1 MKVDEK
7 KKYQD
12 FINEV
17 YVPVIVF
24 NYSTGTIIAMNSG
37 SRKMFG
43 NRLSNVNELIGK
55 ASKLWSMTQNGEY
68 SLIEYDV
75 AVKER
80 FSKQSYDCEY
90 NVIYTSKEKKD
101 SAIVVMIIEYSYR
114 DLFRDDYSKL
124 APRLYWNYVENNML
138 VEDGFYVSSSMK
150 KRIKDIFKTVR
161 LADVKYALANH
172 EIEEFDQTNL
182 RIINTRMPEPGTVRI
197 LDVDGLT
204 VFSMLR
210 KIPVVS
216 TDDNVCCILTM
227 IKESVSTQRM
237 VEMID
242 AAFYEKNV
250 VNEIVNDGDSIY
262 VVFIMDDERIIK
274 YCSPNVDKLGYKY
287 RILKNGNTCID
298 ELIESKDIER
308 FKGNLQLIRDDDKEN
323 TELLSEYSFMKNDK
337 STVKMSV
344 KMVKKSMTDGQ
355 KICNLVITPSTKRRK
370 TKGVLYD
377 DGIKAE
383 KYLGIEKIIENA
395 ATCILVLN
403 SNDYKIIRVNKLTE
417 QTFAG
422 RESLIG
428 MDIFMFYE
436 KFNIEKQGP
445 YLVDVK
451 KKRYYV
457 FSRSKKNEGK
467 ERDIIVV
474 TFMDVTDIVKNQNA
488 EGVYD
493 NVDTITGIRTRVELE
508 EDIIRAVKKSMRLDK
523 KSALL
528 ALDIDNFKS
537 INAKYG
543 YDTGD
548 RILEKL
554 GAALEG
560 NRHFHN
566 HCYRTNG
573 DMFFIV
579 VDCEYN
585 LDLIV
590 KEAMDTGNSLRPVED
605 EDVKITV
612 SCGVTLFPDEYYK
625 TDTIIDC
632 SVSALSRAKRM
643 GRSKWTV
650 FKYLKGQEAHKR
662 FLTDKLLKE
671 FKENYGAF
679 EVYYEPVSDIR
690 GDKVTGAR
698 ATIKWYDE
706 RMGNIDPYKYIEVPK
721 MDAFEF
727 LKYIVPVNELLVK
740 SALEMCKHI
749 NDKYDKN
756 FKMYVKASVFLL
768 AREDFIIGFERL
780 IKMENINPAN
790 IIVDVSEGYSVN
802 DYLAL
807 NIILHTLHRI
817 GCKVLVRESFTSNF
831 DTRLIDKLN
840 VDCVCLNISELRKKL
855 YSGADKK
862 RKFERLCE
870 KYNSEGISV
879 IIEGVSSV
887 NANYEI
893 NKITDVS
900 LTGEVAGKTASASDF
915 MKIYIR

>member
-7 KKYQD
+7 KKYHD
-12 FINEV
+12 FINEL

-24 NYSTGTIIAMNSG
+24 NYSTGTIIAMNNG

-43 NRLSNVNELIGK
+43 NRLKNVNELIGK
-55 ASKLWSMTQNGEY
+55 SSKLWSMTQNGEY
-68 SLIEYDV
+68 SLVEYDV

-90 NVIYTSKEKKD
+90 NVIYTSKGKKD

-138 VEDGFYVSSSMK
+138 VEDEFYVSSSMK

-172 EIEEFDQTNL
+172 EIEEFEQTNL

-204 VFSMLR
+204 IFSMLR

-242 AAFYEKNV
+242 SAFYEKNV

-262 VVFIMDDERIIK
+262 VLFIMDDERIIK

-323 TELLSEYSFMKNDK
+323 TELLSEYSFIKNDK

-344 KMVKKSMTDGQ
+344 KMVKKCLIDGQ
-355 KICNLVITPSTKRRK
+355 KICNLVITPLTKRRK

-383 KYLGIEKIIENA
+383 KYLGVEKIIENA
-395 ATCILVLN
+395 GTCIIVLDGK
-403 SNDYKIIRVNKLTE
+403 DYKIIRVNKLTE

>member
-7 KKYQD
+7 KKYHD
-12 FINEV
+12 FINEL

-24 NYSTGTIIAMNSG
+24 NYSTGTIIAMNNG

-43 NRLSNVNELIGK
+43 NRLKN
-55 ASKLWSMTQNGEY
+55 
-68 SLIEYDV
+68 
-75 AVKER
+75 
-80 FSKQSYDCEY
+80 KQSYDCEY

-262 VVFIMDDERIIK
+262 VVFNLDDERIIK

-650 FKYLKGQEAHKR
+650 FKYLKGQEEHKR